1 MTTTPYQ
8 RHYDLD
14 WLRTLPVAPRQVF
27 VVHGDPEAADALR
40 LRIEKTLRWSAMV
53 PEHGA
58 TWPA

>member
-1 MTTTPYQ
+1 MTYSGDVRVGGPADV
-8 RHYDLD
+8 RDDLHAV
-14 WLRTLPVAPRQVF
+14 L
-27 VVHGDPEAADALR
+27 EAADALR